1 MNYKAQ
7 QDIGKVIYAIIALFV
22 ALIMFG
28 VVLPMSMS
36 GLWKDQCNDYI
47 QERDTARAQ
56 LESCYRELNSSAVF
70 CETIINNLTEE
81 RNKCNEE
88 KFSACED
95 LKKEYDS
102 LTQEVPK
109 FLLISM
115 TTVTITFTFIFSFT
129 LLLFFKFKLFDKL
142 FGIEIK
148 LSEEESRK
156 ISRWMKAWY
165 VLLLIIGT
173 LFAIFLS
180 IIITIIFLYIFF

>member
-1 MNYKAQ
+1 MNNKAQ
-7 QDIGKVIYAIIALFV
+7 QDIGKAIYAIIALFV

-36 GLWKDQCNDYI
+36 GLWKNQCDSYI

-56 LESCYRELNSSAVF
+56 LESCYRELNSSTVF

-95 LKKEYDS
+95 LKEEYDS

-142 FGIEIK
+142 FGIKIR
-148 LSEEESRK
+148 LSEEQSREVSK
-156 ISRWMKAWY
+156 WAKVWY

-173 LFAIFLS
+173 LFAIFIS
-180 IIITIIFLYIFF
+180 IIIAVLILYFFF